1 MNTCVGSNE
10 TLVCKK
16 QTVGCSLLAAG
27 TLCSDVSRCPPG
39 CSICYRPSFFAN
51 ITKDIIL
58 FNSVFTCPWEKKVWL
73 FLLLF
78 LLLLFL
84 LLLLCHYYWDASM
97 LCFSSWALIPGLKLP
112 SFLSLWSS
120 RDMTRDYATMN
131 GLFENILRMI
141 YFLTSRAIF
150 VNNRISSP
158 NPKIKVC

>member
-1 MNTCVGSNE
+1 MNTCVCSSE

-27 TLCSDVSRCPPG
+27 TLCSNVCRSPPG
-39 CSICYRPSFFAN
+39 FSINYRPSFFAN

-58 FNSVFTCPWEKKVWL
+58 FNSVFTCPWEKKVWV
-73 FLLLF
+73 FLLL
-78 LLLLFL
+78 LPPLLFL
-84 LLLLCHYYWDASM
+84 LLLLCHYYWDGSM

-120 RDMTRDYATMN
+120 RDMTHDYATWHTN

-141 YFLTSRAIF
+141 YFWLLEQF
-150 VNNRISSP
+150 L
-158 NPKIKVC
+158 